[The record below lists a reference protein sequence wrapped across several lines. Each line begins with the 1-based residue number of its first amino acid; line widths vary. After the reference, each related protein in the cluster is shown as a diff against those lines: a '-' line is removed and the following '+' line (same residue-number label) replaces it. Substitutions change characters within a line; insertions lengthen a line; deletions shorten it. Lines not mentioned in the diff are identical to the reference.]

1 MNALTQRVLDHV
13 DPAAIVDLASQ
24 LIRISSFK
32 TEETPLARWL
42 ADYFSGRGYQVELQE
57 VDPGRYQTI
66 ATLKGSGGG
75 KSLMFNG
82 HIDIDPLA
90 MGWKRD
96 PWTPTV
102 EGDRLYGAG
111 SYNMKGGD
119 TSMIMAA
126 EAIRQSGAKLK
137 GDLVIACVVG
147 ELQGGVGTVHLM
159 NSGLR
164 TDMGIVT
171 EPYGAHNVI
180 TTHAGVLEMAIST
193 LGRSTHVSRPQYRID
208 AIEKMTKVID
218 ALRRVKFRC
227 TPRTDLPALPL
238 LNIGCIIGGRGQ
250 DYVMS
255 GPNYSCDY
263 CTLLVDVRFLPSQT
277 SQTVIDDIRSTLDT
291 IKAQDPQFN
300 YELESPPPLR
310 FRALRVTMEPTNLPL
325 TEYIVQAVITHYKE
339 VTGKDPQTIG
349 TILPLSYAGDD
360 ICHLWRAGI
369 PCVLYGPAGLEG
381 TADEPDNCVIISEM
395 VLSSKVL
402 AATALDIC
410 NLPK

>member
-1 MNALTQRVLDHV
+1 V
-13 DPAAIVDLASQ
+13 DSHKIVDLCGQ
-24 LIRISSFK
+24 LIQIPSFK
-32 TEETPLARWL
+32 TEETAVARWL
-42 ADYFSGRGYQVELQE
+42 GDYFSRRGYEVNLQE
-57 VDPGRYQTI
+57 VDAGRYQTI
-66 ATLKGSGGG
+66 ATLKGTGGG

-90 MGWKRD
+90 QGWKRD
-96 PWTPTV
+96 PWKPVV

-126 EAIRQSGAKLK
+126 EAIRQSGVRLR

-147 ELQGGVGTVHLM
+147 ELQGGVGTVHLLK
-159 NSGLR
+159 SGLR
-164 TDMGIVT
+164 TDMAIVT

-193 LGRSTHVSRPQYRID
+193 VGRSTHVSRPQYRID
-208 AIEKMTKVID
+208 AIENMGRVID
-218 ALRRVKFRC
+218 ALKHIKFRH
-227 TPRTDLPALPL
+227 TPRADLPALPL
-238 LNIGCIIGGRGQ
+238 LNIGCIIGGRGR

-263 CTLLVDVRFLPSQT
+263 CTLLIDVRFLPSQT
-277 SQTVIDDIRSTLDT
+277 SETVIDDIRGALDA
-291 IKAQDPQFN
+291 IGAKDPQFH
-300 YELESPPPLR
+300 YELEAPPPSR
-310 FRALRVTMEPTNLPL
+310 FKALRVTMEPTDVPV
-325 TEYIVQAVITHYKE
+325 TEDIVQSVIKHYKE
-339 VTGKDPQTIG
+339 VNGKDPETVG

-381 TADEPDNCVIISEM
+381 SADEPDNCIIISEM
-395 VLSSKVL
+395 VLATKVL
-402 AATALDIC
+402 ALTALEVC
-410 NLPK
+410 NVSKNGAKGGLP